1 MSITKEQIIEA
12 LKHVWYPEVNKDLVE
27 LNMIA
32 SVKIEGN
39 TVSIVVELPHK
50 TNPFKNS
57 IVKACNEVLGVY
69 VSKDLKVNVD
79 FTYKTAPKQEVAE
92 NAQLAGAKNI
102 IAIASGKGGVGKSTV
117 ATNLAVALAKAG
129 ASVGLI
135 DADVYGPSLPKMFNV
150 EDERPEMRQIMDKD
164 YIVPVTKYGV
174 KMLSIGFF
182 VDPKSALIWRGPMA
196 TSALKQL
203 LFETL
208 WGTLDYL
215 LIDLP
220 PGTSDIHLTLVQ
232 SVSVSGAVIVSTPQ
246 NVALADAQKGINMFQ
261 SDKINVPILGMV
273 ENMAWFT
280 PQELPDN
287 KYYIFGKDGCKKL
300 AAELNLPLLGQIPI
314 VQSICEDGDNGT
326 PSALNE
332 DTIVGQAFKQLAANV
347 IEKMNERNNL
357 APTKIVEVHKTAHKH

>member
-1 MSITKEQIIEA
+1 MSITKEQVIEA

-27 LNMIA
+27 LKMID
-32 SVKIEGN
+32 SIKIDG
-39 TVSIVVELPHK
+39 TTISIVIQLPHK

-57 IVKACNEVLGVY
+57 IVKACNEVLEVY
-69 VSKDLKVNVD
+69 VSKGLKVNVE
-79 FTYKTAPKQEVAE
+79 FIYKTPPKQEQAE
-92 NAQLAGAKNI
+92 NAQLSGAKNI
-102 IAIASGKGGVGKSTV
+102 IAIASGKGGVGKSTI

-135 DADVYGPSLPKMFNV
+135 DADIFGPSLPKMFNV
-150 EDERPEMRQIMDKD
+150 EEERPEMRLIMDKD

-182 VDPKSALIWRGPMA
+182 VDPKNALIWRGPMA
-196 TSALKQL
+196 AGALKQL

-232 SVSVSGAVIVSTPQ
+232 SVSVTGVVIVSTPQ
-246 NVALADAQKGINMFQ
+246 KVALADAQKGINMFQ
-261 SDKINVPILGMV
+261 SDKINVPILGLV

-287 KYYIFGKDGCKKL
+287 KYYIFGKDGCKNL
-300 AAELNLPLLGQIPI
+300 AQQLNLPLLGQIPI
-314 VQSICEDGDNGT
+314 VQSICEDGDSGT

-332 DTIVGQAFKQLAANV
+332 ETIVGKAFKELAKNV
-347 IEKMNERNNL
+347 IEKLNLRNQI
-357 APTKIVEVHKTAHKH
+357 ASPTKIVEVHKTKH